1 MHGLPQ
7 FNNVPYSTPRVQYHP
22 VMYNVN
28 NNHNNAFIHNQN
40 QMLMQQKQFQKQQL
54 RQPHLEQP
62 QMSTMNHQFSNI
74 WPNFNAVQHQM
85 QMQQSL
91 FNRQEHLRRQRQL
104 QEEDAA

>member
-1 MHGLPQ
+1 
-7 FNNVPYSTPRVQYHP
+7 
-22 VMYNVN
+22 
-28 NNHNNAFIHNQN
+28 
-40 QMLMQQKQFQKQQL
+40 MLMQQKQFQKQQL